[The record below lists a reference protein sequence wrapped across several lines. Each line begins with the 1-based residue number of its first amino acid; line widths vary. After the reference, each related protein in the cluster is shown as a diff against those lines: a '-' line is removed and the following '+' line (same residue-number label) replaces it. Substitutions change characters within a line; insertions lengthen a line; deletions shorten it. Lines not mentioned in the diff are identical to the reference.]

1 MPLLETP
8 NVKNSHILTKK
19 NFAFLKKKKNVVHQ
33 RKSFNTK
40 FRHP

>member
-1 MPLLETP
+1 MPLLATP

-19 NFAFLKKKKNVVHQ
+19 NFAFLKKKNVVHQ